1 MIKNK
6 NDYVVHLDQ
15 FDGPLDVLLYLIQ
28 KTKVDIMDISIA
40 EITDQYVQYLQSL
53 QALNL
58 EVASEYLLL
67 SAQLIEMKS
76 RMLLPK
82 TKQEETEEED
92 PREALIQRLLE
103 YKKYK
108 EVSKEFKEFEFE
120 RQQVY
125 SKPLSDFSHLVQDQ
139 TLLNDE
145 TKKDIYQLVYAFER
159 MLARQKNTQ
168 EKSVTLTKT
177 EITIEQ
183 QMDRIETVL
192 RQQPKLSLS
201 LLIEQKN
208 RSYIVTTFLAVL
220 QLLLMNKVNVIQ
232 NELFDDIEIVTV

>member
-1 MIKNK
+1 MVENK
-6 NDYVVHLDQ
+6 NDYIVHLDQ

-40 EITDQYVQYLQSL
+40 DITDQYVHYIKSL

-76 RMLLPK
+76 KMLLPK
-82 TKQEETEEED
+82 TKSETIDEED
-92 PREALIQRLLE
+92 PRAALIQRLLE

-125 SKPLSDFSHLVQDQ
+125 SKPLSDFSVFVQNE
-139 TLLNDE
+139 TILNE
-145 TKKDIYQLVYAFER
+145 TKKKDIYQLVYAFER
-159 MLARQKNTQ
+159 MLARQKNAQ
-168 EKSVTLTKT
+168 ERSVTLTKN
-177 EITIEQ
+177 EITIEE
-183 QMDRIETVL
+183 QMERIETVL
-192 RQQPKLSLS
+192 KQKQKFTMST
-201 LLIEQKN
+201 LIEQKS
-208 RSYIVTTFLAVL
+208 RSYVVTTFLAIL
-220 QLLLMNKVNVIQ
+220 QLLRMNKVNVIQ
-232 NELFDDIEIVTV
+232 NELFDDIEIVTI

>member
-1 MIKNK
+1 MIENK
-6 NDYVVHLDQ
+6 NDYIVHLDT
-15 FDGPLDVLLYLIQ
+15 FDGPLDVLLFLIQ

-40 EITDQYVQYLQSL
+40 DITDQYVQYIQSL

-76 RMLLPK
+76 KMLLPK
-82 TKQEETEEED
+82 TKAEEAEEED

-108 EVSKEFKEFEFE
+108 EVSKEFKEFEYE

-125 SKPLSDFSHLVQDQ
+125 SKPLSDFSELVQNQ
-139 TLLNDE
+139 TLLNEE

-159 MLARQKNTQ
+159 MLARQKQTQ
-168 EKSVTLTKT
+168 ERSVTLTKN
-177 EITIEQ
+177 EITIEE
-183 QMDRIETVL
+183 QMERIETVL
-192 RQQPKLSLS
+192 RKEAKLSLS
-201 LLIEQKN
+201 LLVEEKS
-208 RSYIVTTFLAVL
+208 RSYLVTTFLAVL
-220 QLLLMNKVNVIQ
+220 QLLRMNKVNVIQ
-232 NELFDDIEIVTV
+232 AELFDDIEIVTV